1 MKKVQIDRP
10 KSVQIINSK
19 IPKVKPNEIL
29 VKVKTVGICGT
40 DLKIYDGSIS
50 YIQEGQLE
58 LPHTP
63 GHEWVGTVEET
74 GTLVTEFNVDDKVTG
89 ECHIGCGMCDACS
102 NGRQNICAKRLRY
115 GILQDGS
122 MTEYIVIPEKAA
134 HKIPKHITDE
144 EACLVEPLTV
154 ALYALDKLKEV
165 AGSTILITGLGP
177 IGALVSEIARLMGA
191 SFIIGADINPYAL
204 QMGKRLGC
212 DEVID
217 TSKSDLQT
225 EVNLL
230 TKNIGPDIII
240 EATGVETLMPEI
252 LNMIKASGQISL
264 IGLYQ
269 EDVKINANLI
279 ISKDIKI
286 DGNMASARVW
296 ERAINL
302 ISSGKIDVSKIIT
315 HQYSI
320 DEVGAAFETAYNKA
334 GKVSK
339 VIINMDE

>member
-1 MKKVQIDRP
+1 MKKIQIDKPRFI
-10 KSVQIINSK
+10 QIIK
-19 IPKVKPNEIL
+19 LEKPKVKPNEIL
-29 VKVKTVGICGT
+29 VKVKKVGICGT

-63 GHEWVGTVEET
+63 GHEWVGTIEET
-74 GTLVTEFNVDDKVTG
+74 GTLVTEFNVGDKVTA

-122 MTEYIVIPEKAA
+122 MAEYIVVPEKAA
-134 HKIPKHITDE
+134 HNIPKHITDE

-165 AGSTILITGLGP
+165 AGSTVLITGLGP
-177 IGALVSEIARLMGA
+177 IGALVSEVARLMGA
-191 SFIIGADINPYAL
+191 SLVIGADINPYAL
-204 QMGKRLGC
+204 QMGKKLGC

-230 TKNIGPDIII
+230 TENIGPDIII
-240 EATGVETLMPEI
+240 EATGVETLLPEI
-252 LNMIKASGQISL
+252 LNIIKVGGQISL
-264 IGLYQ
+264 IGLYRK
-269 EDVKINANLI
+269 DVKINANLI

-296 ERAINL
+296 ERAINI
-302 ISSGKIDVSKIIT
+302 ISNRKIDVRKIIT
-315 HQYSI
+315 HQYPI
-320 DEVGAAFETAYNKA
+320 DEVGTALETAYNKV

-339 VIINMDE
+339 VVINMDE

>member
-204 QMGKRLGC
+204 QMGKKLGC